1 MITGPRRLVSAFWTA
16 LCGLALLLGLT
27 PALLLLWDVMSR
39 GLAALAPATW
49 SGPEGLAPAVA
60 GTVLMTLAACL
71 LGVPVGLGAGL
82 YLTEFPTTR
91 LARITRSIG
100 DLLGGTPSIVI
111 GVFVWG
117 WVVTATGRFSGW
129 AGAVALALV
138 LIPLVMR
145 VTETSILAVPRELR
159 EAPLALGWP
168 RWRATLTVT
177 LRSALPG
184 LTIALLIAVA
194 RVAGQAA
201 PLLFTSL
208 GGRHLS
214 LDLREPMG
222 ALPLTI
228 FTDALAPGSVAHD
241 RAWAAAFLLVLLAL
255 ALGVVARF
263 GVRDGG
269 RDE

>member
-1 MITGPRRLVSAFWTA
+1 
-16 LCGLALLLGLT
+16 
-27 PALLLLWDVMSR
+27 
-39 GLAALAPATW
+39 
-49 SGPEGLAPAVA
+49 
-60 GTVLMTLAACL
+60 MTLASCL

-82 YLTEFPTTR
+82 YLAEFPMTR
-91 LARITRSIG
+91 LARLTRSIG

-117 WVVTATGRFSGW
+117 WVVTATGRVSGW
-129 AGAVALALV
+129 AGAIALALV

-145 VTETSILAVPRELR
+145 VTETRILAVPRALR

-184 LTIALLIAVA
+184 LTIALLMAVA

-208 GGRHLS
+208 GGRHFS
-214 LDLREPMG
+214 VDLREPMG
-222 ALPLTI
+222 ALPLTV
-228 FTDALAPGSVAHD
+228 FTDALAPGTVAHD

-255 ALGVVARF
+255 GLGLVARF

-269 RDE
+269 RDG

>member
-1 MITGPRRLVSAFWTA
+1 MIMGPRRVVSLVAPA
-16 LCGLALLLGLT
+16 LCGVALLVGLIPSIT
-27 PALLLLWDVMSR
+27 LLWSVLTR
-39 GLAALAPATW
+39 GLAALAPSTW

-71 LGVPVGLGAGL
+71 LGLPIGLGAGL
-82 YLTEFPTTR
+82 YLVEFPATR
-91 LARITRSIG
+91 LARVTRSVG

-117 WVVTATGRFSGW
+117 WVVTATGQFSGW
-129 AGAVALALV
+129 AGAAALALV

-145 VTETSILAVPRELR
+145 VTETRILAVPRELR

-177 LRSALPG
+177 LRAALPG
-184 LTIALLIAVA
+184 LTITLLIAIA

-208 GGRHLS
+208 GGRHFS

-222 ALPLTI
+222 ALPLTV
-228 FTDALAPGSVAHD
+228 FTDALAPGTAAHD
-241 RAWAAAFLLVLLAL
+241 RAWSAAFLLVLLAL
-255 ALGVVARF
+255 TLGFVARF

-269 RDE
+269 RDD